1 MRGDRPQELVET
13 HFHSKFT
20 PHARGS
26 TPSAL
31 PPPSKH
37 GVYPACAGID
47 PPTTGKDML
56 VIGLP
61 RMRGDRPSTHGLPPL
76 FPTFTP
82 HARGSTLNPIPCFLE
97 TTVYPACAGIDPRAK
112 SRGIFER
119 SLPRMRGDRPRIVY
133 WYDEKTGFTPH
144 ARGSTPGCIGHTRK
158 HTVYPA
164 CAGIDLLLIATLVDG
179 GCLPRMRGDR
189 PSSGRRFQATTGFT
203 PHARGSTCRWMY
215 ASINSWV
222 YPACAGIDLLWSV
235 SIWTESCLP
244 RMRGDRP
251 QAFRLGADF
260 QAFTPH
266 ARGSTSSSTP
276 INLFRLVYPACAGID
291 PSRGTHVPYW

>member
-1 MRGDRPQELVET
+1 
-13 HFHSKFT
+13 
-20 PHARGS
+20 
-26 TPSAL
+26 
-31 PPPSKH
+31 
-37 GVYPACAGID
+37 
-47 PPTTGKDML
+47 
-56 VIGLP
+56 
-61 RMRGDRPSTHGLPPL
+61 MRGDRPSTHGLPPL

-203 PHARGSTCRWMY
+203 PHARGSTPLTLLHFG
-215 ASINSWV
+215 AILV
-222 YPACAGIDLLWSV
+222 YPACAGIDLPLDV
-235 SIWTESCLP
+235 RVYKLLGLP

-251 QAFRLGADF
+251 LVVSIYLDRKL
-260 QAFTPH
+260 FTPH
-266 ARGSTSSSTP
+266 ARGSTPSFPPGCRFPS
-276 INLFRLVYPACAGID
+276 VYPACAGID
-291 PSRGTHVPYW
+291 LEFNTHQLV